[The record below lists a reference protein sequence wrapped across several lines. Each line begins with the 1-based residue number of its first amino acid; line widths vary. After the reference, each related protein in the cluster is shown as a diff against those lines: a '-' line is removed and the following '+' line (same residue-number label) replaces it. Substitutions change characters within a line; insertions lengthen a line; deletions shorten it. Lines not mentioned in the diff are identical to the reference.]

1 MQIKYFDP
9 DYFFSIFE
17 EHCRAGR
24 GEAGVG
30 AASLD
35 LASTILKLLLV
46 YLKPPNAA
54 NGTRPYE

>member
-1 MQIKYFDP
+1 MQIKYFVP
-9 DYFFSIFE
+9 IFFSSIFE